1 MENEHPS
8 LEADLAALAPGA
20 LDEDFL
26 IRLQACAEGTWSE
39 LLDDEIHFE
48 LRMRAFAPAALDA
61 SYLDKLEAVCTDT
74 FHANQAGIIQLGQ
87 HRSFWKSR
95 SGLAAA
101 AAIAL
106 LGAATALL
114 VPPSAKKSPGTI
126 AEIAK
131 PAPVESSSNFIPA
144 GYNRNLSE
152 ARSEGVI
159 WRNREP
165 HRIVRIV
172 YTERVTLNNSKGE
185 RIEVEQ
191 PRVEYVIVPAK
202 VD

>member
-8 LEADLAALAPGA
+8 LEAGLTALAPNA
-20 LDEDFL
+20 LDEDFI
-26 IRLQACAEGTWSE
+26 IRLQGCAEGTWSS
-39 LLDDEIHFE
+39 LLEDEIHFE
-48 LRMRAFAPAALDA
+48 HQLRAFPPAALDA
-61 SYLDKLEAVCTDT
+61 SYLDTLVAACSNASRT
-74 FHANQAGIIQLGQ
+74 NQADVIQLGE
-87 HRSFWKSR
+87 HRPFWKSR
-95 SGLAAA
+95 SGMAAA

-106 LGAATALL
+106 LGAVTALF
-114 VPPSAKKSPGTI
+114 VPHSTKKSPGTI
-126 AEIAK
+126 ANTAM
-131 PAPVESSSNFIPA
+131 PVPTVSSSNFIPA

-185 RIEVEQ
+185 RIELEQ
-191 PRVEYVIVPAK
+191 PRVEYVIVPAE